1 MKNINKKTVDIVIG
15 LILFFLIGLFVE
27 GEIFS
32 QSAAFAL
39 ATMVVMI
46 YWWITKPV
54 HLAVTALLPIIVTAI
69 FNIAPINTVLDDYS
83 SPIVVLLLGA
93 NILTLTWMIWGLDKR
108 IALRMLILIGSSFR
122 QQLIVWFLISTIL
135 SAFLPNAVVAATLC
149 PIALAMINHCIKI
162 DSSLE
167 KSNIK
172 YWILLS
178 IVWGAGLGGFGT
190 PMGGAMN
197 LVAIGHI
204 ENFLNAEYMYITWIA
219 KMLPYF
225 IGLMITVSLYFLF
238 VKLDVKKLSGS
249 REYFKESYK
258 KLGKMKKGEKIAST
272 LFVAAIILA
281 FTRPLYQSMLP
292 AFKPPYAFLLAGV
305 IAFFVNGDKGKRLI
319 SWDYAVK
326 NLNWSLAILF
336 AGGMAV
342 GNLLVTT
349 GASEA
354 IAQYVI
360 GYNITGQLGL
370 IMIFVLL
377 GMFLSNTS
385 SNTAACA
392 ALIPVVLSI
401 VSNLPYNPLP
411 FVYVSVAAC
420 NSAFIL
426 PTSIRAIPLAYGMD
440 TDFMLKKGTFVV
452 LITFICL
459 VAIGYVAVLIGG

>member
-1 MKNINKKTVDIVIG
+1 MKSESKKALHIFVG
-15 LILFFLIGLFVE
+15 LLLFIMIAVLLKGSLFTRE
-27 GEIFS
+27 
-32 QSAAFAL
+32 AAIAL
-39 ATMVVMI
+39 ATMVLMI

-54 HLAVTALLPIIVTAI
+54 HLAVTALLPIVVTSI
-69 FNIAPINTVLDDYS
+69 FNIVPIATVLDDYS

-93 NILTLTWMIWGLDKR
+93 NILTLTWVIWGLDKR

-122 QQLIVWFLISTIL
+122 QQLIIWFLISTIL

-162 DSSLE
+162 DNSLE
-167 KSNIK
+167 KTNIK
-172 YWILLS
+172 YWVLLA

-204 ENFLNAEYMYITWIA
+204 ESYLNAEYMYVTWIV

-225 IGLMITVSLYFLF
+225 VGLIIAISLYFLF
-238 VKLDVKKLSGS
+238 IKLDIKKISGS
-249 REYFKESYK
+249 KEYFKDSYK
-258 KLGKMKKGEKIAST
+258 SLGKMNKGEKTAIS
-272 LFVAAIILA
+272 LFVLAVILA
-281 FTRPLYQSMLP
+281 FTRPLYENILP
-292 AFKPPYAFLLAGV
+292 AFQPPYAFLLAGV
-305 IAFFVNGDKGKRLI
+305 LAFFIKGDKKKKII
-319 SWDYAVK
+319 SWNYAVK

-336 AGGMAV
+336 AGGMAA
-342 GNLLVTT
+342 GNLLVST

-360 GYNITGQLGL
+360 SCNITGQLGL

-385 SNTAACA
+385 SNTAACS
-392 ALIPVVLSI
+392 ALIPVVISI
-401 VSNLPYNPLP
+401 VSALPYNPLP
-411 FVYVSVAAC
+411 FVYVSAAAC

-440 TDFMLKKGTFVV
+440 TEFMLKKGTLAVA
-452 LITFICL
+452 ITFVCL
-459 VAIGYVAVLIGG
+459 TAIGYVAVLVGG

>member
-1 MKNINKKTVDIVIG
+1 
-15 LILFFLIGLFVE
+15 
-27 GEIFS
+27 
-32 QSAAFAL
+32 
-39 ATMVVMI
+39 MVLMI

-54 HLAVTALLPIIVTAI
+54 HLAVTALLPIVVTALL
-69 FNIAPINTVLDDYS
+69 NIAPINTVIDDYS
-83 SPIVVLLLGA
+83 SPIVILLLSA
-93 NILTLTWMIWGLDKR
+93 NVLTLTWSIWGLDKR

-122 QQLIVWFLISTIL
+122 HQLIIWFAISMIL

-162 DSSLE
+162 DDSLE
-167 KSNIK
+167 KTNIK
-172 YWILLS
+172 FWILLS

-204 ENFLNAEYMYITWIA
+204 ESFLDTEFMYLTWIS

-225 IGLMITVSLYFLF
+225 IGLSAAIILYLMF

-249 REYFKESYK
+249 SEYFKDSYK
-258 KLGKMKKGEKIAST
+258 KLGSMNKSEKTSII
-272 LFVAAIILA
+272 LFAFAVVLA
-281 FTRPLYQSMLP
+281 FTRPLYENILP
-292 AFKPPYAFLLAGV
+292 SFKPPYAFLLAGFL
-305 IAFFVNGDKGKRLI
+305 AFFMKGEDKNRLI
-319 SWDYAVK
+319 SWEYAAK
-326 NLNWSLAILF
+326 NLNWSLAVLF
-336 AGGMAV
+336 AGGMAA
-342 GNLLVTT
+342 GNLLVSTE
-349 GASEA
+349 ASEA

-360 GYNITGQLGL
+360 GYNITGQLPL

-392 ALIPVVLSI
+392 ALIPVVISI
-401 VSNLPYNPLP
+401 VSALPYNPLP
-411 FVYVSVAAC
+411 YVYVSTAAC

-440 TDFMLKKGTFVV
+440 TSFMLKKGSTAVV
-452 LITFICL
+452 ITFIFL
-459 VAIGYVAVLIGG
+459 VAIGYFLVMIG